1 MYMSNRPNRM
11 REMEQF
17 KREYPEIW
25 NSISRFQVVKAFARK
40 WGCTLRTAQEIA
52 KVIG

>member
-1 MYMSNRPNRM
+1 MSSRPERM

-25 NSISRFQVVKAFARK
+25 NSIIRFQVVKSFAKK
-40 WGCTLRTAQEIA
+40 WGCSLQTARDIA

>member
-1 MYMSNRPNRM
+1 MNSRTLRM

-17 KREYPEIW
+17 KREFPEIW
-25 NSISRFQVVKAFARK
+25 NSIIRFQVVKSFAKK
-40 WGCTLRTAQEIA
+40 WGCTIRTAREIA